1 EEFTVTLSNPTNA
14 TITTATATG
23 TIQNDDDDPAL
34 AITPSTLSQNEGNTG
49 TKAFTFT
56 VNRSG
61 NTTGTSSANWTV
73 TGTGTNQANATD
85 FVGGILPSGTV
96 SFAANETSQIITVNV
111 SGDTT
116 VETNEGF
123 TVTLS
128 NPTNAT
134 ITTAAATGTIQND
147 DDDPALAITP
157 STLSQTEGNTGT
169 KAFTFTVT
177 RSGDTSGSSSANW
190 TVSGTGTNQANAT
203 DFGGILPSG
212 TVTFNPGVTS
222 QTITVNVSGDTTVE
236 PDEGFTVTLDTPTNA
251 SITTA
256 AATGTI
262 LNDDTNTNQAPVI
275 TSSNSATV
283 LENASISTLIY
294 TAAATDTDGPVNQIV
309 WSLGGNDASAFTI
322 GSNNGEVRLKA
333 SADYETK
340 SSYSIDVI
348 ATDQNGSGVSTNK
361 TVTIGVIDQALFSIN
376 NVTVNENAG
385 TAIFTVTAT
394 DPISN
399 GTSTATVNYATANG
413 TAFGSANGDYLPTN
427 GSLSFG
433 TGDSSKT
440 ISVVINDDTLYEPT
454 PETFSV
460 NLSNPTNGA
469 IANST
474 GTGTIND
481 NDSLPIISAQP
492 SQVLEGNSGTTTQ
505 LIFQVSLSARS
516 GQDVSVDYRVEPGT
530 ATAGNDY
537 VSTSGTLRLT
547 AGTLSGTIT
556 VPVQGDTD
564 VEPDETLTLILSN
577 PVGTTISSGSITGKI
592 INDDTP
598 SGVITLTGTSGKDNL
613 SGNLAAPP
621 TTVPDEVFLGLE
633 GDDNLFGYFGTN
645 TFEGG
650 PGADNLLGYT
660 GKDTFVYP
668 SFSDSLLNSMDTI
681 SRFNS
686 TEGDRLQLSSLPSKL
701 SYAGVITATSL
712 SNATSQAYA
721 AANLQANESL
731 LFRYGSSYYLSVN
744 DGTAAFNGTADLLVK
759 FGSLL
764 NAPTTAGT
772 LNVNHYFTI

>member
-1 EEFTVTLSNPTNA
+1 M
-14 TITTATATG
+14 
-23 TIQNDDDDPAL
+23 

>member
-1 EEFTVTLSNPTNA
+1 
-14 TITTATATG
+14 
-23 TIQNDDDDPAL
+23 
-34 AITPSTLSQNEGNTG
+34 
-49 TKAFTFT
+49 
-56 VNRSG
+56 SG
-61 NTTGTSSANWTV
+61 SSSANWTV
-73 TGTGTNQANATD
+73 SGTGTNQANATD
-85 FVGGILPSGTV
+85 FVGGTLPSGTV
-96 SFAANETSQIITVNV
+96 SFAANETSQTITVNV

-116 VETNEGF
+116 VETNEEF

-203 DFGGILPSG
+203 DFVGGILPSG
-212 TVTFNPGVTS
+212 TVSFAANETS
-222 QTITVNVSGDTTVE
+222 QIITVNVSGDTTVE
-236 PDEGFTVTLDTPTNA
+236 TNEEFTVTLSNPTNA
-251 SITTA
+251 TITTA

-262 LNDDTNTNQAPVI
+262 QNDDTNTNQAPVI

-294 TAAATDTDGPVNQIV
+294 SATATDTDGPVNQIV

-348 ATDQNGSGVSTNK
+348 ATDQNGSGVSTSK

-413 TAFGSANGDYLPTN
+413 TAFGSTSANGDYVSTS

-474 GTGTIND
+474 STGTIND

-516 GQDVSVDYRVEPGT
+516 GQDVSVDYSVTAGT

-537 VSTSGTLRLT
+537 VSTSGTLLLS
-547 AGTLSGTIT
+547 AGTLSRTIT
-556 VPVQGDTD
+556 VLVQGDTD
-564 VEPDETLTLILSN
+564 VESDETLTLILSN

-592 INDDTP
+592 INDDNTT
-598 SGVITLTGTSGKDNL
+598 GAITFTGTSGKDNL

-621 TTVPDEVFLGLE
+621 TTVPDEVFRGLG

-650 PGADNLLGYT
+650 PGADNLLGYS
-660 GKDTFVYP
+660 GKDTFFYP
-668 SFSDSLLNSMDTI
+668 NFSDSLLNSMDTI